1 MGGDDGVR
9 LSEPGEA
16 LEREGEGVDRLG
28 ITYGENRVGCG
39 AP

>member
-1 MGGDDGVR
+1 MGGDEGVR